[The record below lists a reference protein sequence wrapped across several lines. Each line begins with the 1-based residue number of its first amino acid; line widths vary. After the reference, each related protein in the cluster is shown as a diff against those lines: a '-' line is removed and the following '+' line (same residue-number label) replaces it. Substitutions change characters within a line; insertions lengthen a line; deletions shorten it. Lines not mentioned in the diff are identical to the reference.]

1 MLTAPL
7 LLTLSLLS
15 QVDAGPPLAV
25 DVSSGRH
32 PISPDIYGMNSY
44 SVTTADGSF
53 HAEVRVPVTRMGGD
67 AASRY
72 NWRLDA
78 SNSGFDWYFMAG
90 SGETAP
96 VPNATADTVIQ
107 LATSSFGR
115 TLLTIPLVP
124 YLNSVGPGNDCSYP
138 STQFPDQQSFNPY
151 VQPNGYQCGNGV
163 LTDGGSP
170 ILLSQEQIN
179 RINTPNSTGLATE
192 WVQYLVTRYGSAA
205 DGGVLFYNLDNEP
218 SGWSNTHRDIV
229 PVNPPYAGDGGL
241 TELGIQFATAIKAA
255 DPTALTLGPVDFGYP
270 VYQYAAGYLDAMAAA
285 AASAGHRLLDYL
297 DEHYYPSTNLNE
309 AMANTTAAGSAALQT
324 QRLESTRSLWDPT
337 YSDQSWIGQYN
348 PPIQLIPY
356 FKQLIA
362 AHYPG
367 TKLAISEYNWGG
379 TQSMNGALAEADV
392 LGIFG
397 REGLDLATM
406 WGPPA
411 STDAVA
417 YAFRIYRNYDG
428 QGSSYGDTWVSST
441 SGDATNAGQGTLAI
455 YGAQRTSDGALTLV
469 VLNKTGGDLTSA
481 VTLAGFTPSATAQ
494 VWQYSPANLTAVVRQ
509 ADVPVSTS
517 GLSTTFPANSIT
529 LLVVAS
535 TTVATP
541 PDAGPPDS
549 GTADGGPNG
558 GGGNGSGGGSPG
570 GPASVG
576 TGVQGGCSSAP
587 GTSVGSGLLAFLF
600 LALSRPRGPNAP
612 RRRSRRE

>member
-1 MLTAPL
+1 MVAR
-7 LLTLSLLS
+7 
-15 QVDAGPPLAV
+15 
-25 DVSSGRH
+25 SS
-32 PISPDIYGMNSY
+32 P
-44 SVTTADGSF
+44 
-53 HAEVRVPVTRMGGD
+53 
-67 AASRY
+67 SRPK
-72 NWRLDA
+72 
-78 SNSGFDWYFMAG
+78 M
-90 SGETAP
+90 
-96 VPNATADTVIQ
+96 
-107 LATSSFGR
+107 
-115 TLLTIPLVP
+115 
-124 YLNSVGPGNDCSYP
+124 P
-138 STQFPDQQSFNPY
+138 STS
-151 VQPNGYQCGNGV
+151 
-163 LTDGGSP
+163 
-170 ILLSQEQIN
+170 
-179 RINTPNSTGLATE
+179 
-192 WVQYLVTRYGSAA
+192 
-205 DGGVLFYNLDNEP
+205 
-218 SGWSNTHRDIV
+218 
-229 PVNPPYAGDGGL
+229 
-241 TELGIQFATAIKAA
+241 
-255 DPTALTLGPVDFGYP
+255 
-270 VYQYAAGYLDAMAAA
+270 
-285 AASAGHRLLDYL
+285 ASA
-297 DEHYYPSTNLNE
+297 
-309 AMANTTAAGSAALQT
+309 SA
-324 QRLESTRSLWDPT
+324 P
-337 YSDQSWIGQYN
+337 
-348 PPIQLIPY
+348 
-356 FKQLIA
+356 FMLIA

-535 TTVATP
+535 TTVATA